1 MAVTTI
7 ESDNELIRFTREFIC
22 GNLFSPY
29 MGEGL
34 TSLAFGC
41 TPPVRCS

>member
-7 ESDNELIRFTREFIC
+7 ESDSELIRFTREFIC
-22 GNLFSPY
+22 GNSILALH
-29 MGEGL
+29 GEGL